1 MKLNNMAIVG
11 ENIRELRKNAKITQ
25 EQLANYLSIDQSLIS
40 KIEKGERS
48 ISSDMLNKIAT
59 LFCYPLS
66 KLLTEK
72 EIKSTYNIAF
82 RTDGIS
88 NSDFETLSII
98 NKIVLNQFKM
108 DELDR
113 GINNDW

>member
-48 ISSDMLNKIAT
+48 I
-59 LFCYPLS
+59 
-66 KLLTEK
+66 
-72 EIKSTYNIAF
+72 AF

-113 GINNDW
+113 GINND